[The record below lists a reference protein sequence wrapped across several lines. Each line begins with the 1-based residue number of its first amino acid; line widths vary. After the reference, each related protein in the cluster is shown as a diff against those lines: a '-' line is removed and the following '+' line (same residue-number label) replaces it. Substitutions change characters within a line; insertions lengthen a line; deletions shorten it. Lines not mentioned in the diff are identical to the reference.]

1 MLKWHWKSFYRKK
14 KFFNMLISPSM
25 GNLFIQLLSGTKC
38 LFVCLVHFCGYF
50 TTECHVPYLLSSW
63 KCWGFFYSWS
73 PRFHL
78 FPVYMHP
85 KYPTLP
91 GLNCR
96 FVASAFIYNWVND
109 KIIKVIILRNRP
121 LYFTAEIRRLELSK
135 ETLTV
140 NRVLWRHWISW
151 PE

>member
-14 KFFNMLISPSM
+14 IILNMLIFPSM

-38 LFVCLVHFCGYF
+38 RFVCLVHFCGYF
-50 TTECHVPYLLSSW
+50 TTECHTYYHLGSV
-63 KCWGFFYSWS
+63 GFFFLTIWS
-73 PRFHL
+73 PRFHS

-85 KYPTLP
+85 KYPPLP
-91 GLNCR
+91 GFTCP